1 MTVNQ
6 LCTLIGSPFAA
17 DKKQAMQSTGAFLG
31 LTHDLG
37 DINNTGHVKFWA
49 RSRLHVKARDIMS
62 TARTTGKF
70 TRGTASKLY
79 GIANFLWQGIYGRVG
94 YGGLIVM
101 AIKARQGEAT
111 TMLTPEIE
119 ACVEADNHG
128 SGGFHL
134 IFFQPDGS

>member
-1 MTVNQ
+1 
-6 LCTLIGSPFAA
+6 
-17 DKKQAMQSTGAFLG
+17 
-31 LTHDLG
+31 
-37 DINNTGHVKFWA
+37 
-49 RSRLHVKARDIMS
+49 MS
-62 TARTTGKF
+62 TARESGKF

-79 GIANFLWQGIYGRVG
+79 GIANFWGQGIYGRVG
-94 YGGLIVM
+94 YGGFIVM

-134 IFFQPDGS
+134 IFFQPDGSQTRLSFVATNCAEPMGTSRDPHRTARTFDGAVYPNRAG

>member
-1 MTVNQ
+1 
-6 LCTLIGSPFAA
+6 
-17 DKKQAMQSTGAFLG
+17 
-31 LTHDLG
+31 
-37 DINNTGHVKFWA
+37 
-49 RSRLHVKARDIMS
+49 MS
-62 TARTTGKF
+62 TARESGKF

-79 GIANFLWQGIYGRVG
+79 GIANFWGQGIYGRVG

-128 SGGFHL
+128 SGGFHMFPPHL
-134 IFFQPDGS
+134 FPTGRVLDLSQFCGNKLRRAYGN